1 MAVGLLC
8 TAACRNLKVVR
19 RGALALVLA
28 LLISLEVPD
37 TSVVRAQEIPGLY
50 APAQGGSGNSG
61 WVASLINPFTSMFT
75 GQQTM
80 LPPDRPRGFSFM
92 AEGLYM
98 HLRSDAQ
105 VFSQNVTTTTTTYLG
120 TTTGSSLAP
129 GNSQSFRPDRVR
141 GLKLGL
147 GYTLED
153 WDARVLYSGYRAKP
167 ESGQA
172 GPSQVGFVPVT
183 YLGFTIGG
191 TTNSVNPFAAT
202 GPLVPL
208 NNYQAEAGFNAN
220 LWDFQA
226 GYSIRLGQFNTARL
240 FGGFSYVETQNTLDG
255 TGDLS
260 AGGSLSVNRKTIYRA
275 WGPKVGVD
283 LNCPLGRSGLNL
295 RGSGAVGALFG
306 SRKFTANNSVLG
318 GLSAQLEDSNRQTT
332 TSLEGEAGIGYSF
345 PSMELTLGYRV
356 ERFSVKDISYVD
368 VPASLASGTVIRSG
382 NNAAIQYLE
391 GGFLRLDVK
400 L

>member
-1 MAVGLLC
+1 MGLFC
-8 TAACRNLKVVR
+8 PAACRGFR
-19 RGALALVLA
+19 TIRHGILAIVLA
-28 LLISLEVPD
+28 SLLSLEIPD
-37 TSVVRAQEIPGLY
+37 VSVVKAQEVPGLY
-50 APAQGGSGNSG
+50 ASPQGGPGNPG
-61 WVASLINPFTSMFT
+61 WVASLINPFTSMFA

-98 HLRSDAQ
+98 NLRSDAQ
-105 VFSQNVTTTTTTYLG
+105 VFGQNVATTTTTYLG

-129 GNSQSFRPDRVR
+129 GNFQSFRPDRVR

-153 WDARVLYSGYRAKP
+153 WDARVLYSGYRARP

-172 GPSQVGFVPVT
+172 GPSRVGFIPVT

-220 LWDFQA
+220 VWEFQA
-226 GYSIRLGQFNTARL
+226 GYSIRLGQFSTARL
-240 FGGFSYVETQNTLDG
+240 FGGLSFLETQNTLEG

-260 AGGSLSVNRKTIYRA
+260 AGGSLSVNRKTTYRA

-283 LNCPLGRSGLNL
+283 LNCALGQSRLSL
-295 RGSGAVGALFG
+295 RGSGAVGKLFG
-306 SRKFTANNSVLG
+306 TQKLTSNNSVLG
-318 GLSAQLEDSNRQTT
+318 SSSVQFEDSNRQSI
-332 TSLEGEAGIGYSF
+332 TSLEGELGLGYTF

-356 ERFSVKDISYVD
+356 ERFSSNNLSYVD
-368 VPASLASGTVIRSG
+368 VPASIASGTTIRTGDTS
-382 NNAAIQYLE
+382 AVQYLE